1 MRHHTAPD
9 AHFPIPEPSPL
20 TQASFWHTLLLGVD
34 MLHAQNYKPVPKN
47 QTDPGVTWA
56 LQLQLMPMNSF

>member
-34 MLHAQNYKPVPKN
+34 MLHAQNYKPVPKIR
-47 QTDPGVTWA
+47 QTLESPGHC
-56 LQLQLMPMNSF
+56 NYN